1 MCVCVWEQ
9 LSSPLIV
16 TCAHEHTR
24 TQINT
29 QSNTHSITDCY
40 WQMSHS
46 GPIETRGDGVIVVT
60 LVYWYL
66 PIHLGAR
73 VSVFREMNREMEVW
87 PLADCLNPSTPT
99 VQSLFHTTSL
109 FFNCLPSPLSYILF
123 ISPPLPHFLPP
134 SPPLPPLIFSP
145 FAFDRLFVP
154 GFAVQGKCSPLR
166 TQLWDT
172 MQKLPASLWDSEQI
186 TWRNPS
192 QLERS

>member
-1 MCVCVWEQ
+1 MCVCVWATVF
-9 LSSPLIV
+9 PLIV

-66 PIHLGAR
+66 PIHLSTR

-87 PLADCLNPSTPT
+87 PLADCLNSSTPPC
-99 VQSLFHTTSL
+99 SLSFIPPLCFLTAYLLRS
-109 FFNCLPSPLSYILF
+109 LPSSSF
-123 ISPPLPHFLPP
+123 FFSPPCFHPP
-134 SPPLPPLIFSP
+134 SPSLPPLISSS
-145 FAFDRLFVP
+145 LLLT
-154 GFAVQGKCSPLR
+154 GFLY
-166 TQLWDT
+166 L
-172 MQKLPASLWDSEQI
+172 ASLW
-186 TWRNPS
+186 RGNAAL
-192 QLERS
+192 LEPKCETQCRGFPRHFEIVNK

>member
-1 MCVCVWEQ
+1 MCVWATVF
-9 LSSPLIV
+9 PLIV

-66 PIHLGAR
+66 PIHLSAR

-87 PLADCLNPSTPT
+87 PLADCLNSSTPPM
-99 VQSLFHTTSL
+99 QSLFHSTSL
-109 FFNCLPSPLSYILF
+109 FFNCLPSPLSPVLF
-123 ISPPLPHFLPP
+123 IFFPPPCFHPP
-134 SPPLPPLIFSP
+134 SPSLPPLISSS
-145 FAFDRLFVP
+145 LLLT
-154 GFAVQGKCSPLR
+154 GFLY
-166 TQLWDT
+166 L
-172 MQKLPASLWDSEQI
+172 ASLW
-186 TWRNPS
+186 RGNAAL
-192 QLERS
+192 LEPKCETQCRGFPRHFEIVNK

>member
-1 MCVCVWEQ
+1 MCVCVYVCVRATGF
-9 LSSPLIV
+9 PLIV

-87 PLADCLNPSTPT
+87 PLTDCLNPSTPT
-99 VQSLFHTTSL
+99 VQSVFHTTSL
-109 FFNCLPSPLSYILF
+109 FFNCLPSPLSYV
-123 ISPPLPHFLPP
+123 
-134 SPPLPPLIFSP
+134 
-145 FAFDRLFVP
+145 LFVFP
-154 GFAVQGKCSPLR
+154 PTFFPLFSVSSSPHLLSLCFWQAFCTWLR
-166 TQLWDT
+166 CAGE
-172 MQKLPASLWDSEQI
+172 MQ
-186 TWRNPS
+186 PS
-192 QLERS
+192 